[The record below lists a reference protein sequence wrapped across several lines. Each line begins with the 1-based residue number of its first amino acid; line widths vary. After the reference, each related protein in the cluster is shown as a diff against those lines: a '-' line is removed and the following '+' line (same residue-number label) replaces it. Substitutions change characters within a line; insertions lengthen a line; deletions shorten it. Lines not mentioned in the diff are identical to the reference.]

1 MALDNASCTAFDGQ
15 VLPVL
20 SAARN
25 ASASRIWWSSEP
37 VSVDLS
43 MIVSLESLANL
54 TQTVENGHWSDSSNA
69 VLVGCASD
77 VRRLRRSVRTSSR
90 VRPDCSHADWNSLND
105 SAGSVPDC
113 VSEAVLT

>member
-1 MALDNASCTAFDGQ
+1 
-15 VLPVL
+15 
-20 SAARN
+20 
-25 ASASRIWWSSEP
+25 
-37 VSVDLS
+37 

>member
-15 VLPVL
+15 VLPVP

-37 VSVDLS
+37 VSVDLP

-69 VLVGCASD
+69 VLVESPRSVRQPGC
-77 VRRLRRSVRTSSR
+77 SVRTSSK
-90 VRPDCSHADWNSLND
+90 VRSDCSHADRSSLND

-113 VSEAVLT
+113 VLEEVLT